1 MNNRIFFIGPID
13 KNNIPIGGQ
22 IAKCQEVEFY
32 LNENKIP
39 CDLLDT
45 YGKSKAHLGL
55 KIFLSSIFDRKSFFL
70 IALSSKS
77 AVIVAII
84 LAITFSLKRSG
95 YMVVGNWFPT
105 FIKKRRYLFPVLK
118 RFKFITTEGI
128 STSRELRDLGLPNTY
143 YHPNFKR
150 KIFNLDFK
158 SFEISDKDVVRIL
171 FLSRVC
177 SDKGVDL
184 AIEAV
189 NKINESKVFKY
200 NLEIDIYGKIDP
212 FYKSKF
218 NSLLN
223 SSEHVRYCGEIDL
236 KVSENYEYL
245 ADKEYYCFVFPT
257 IYIGEG
263 FAGVFIDCMTLGI
276 PVICTEWNLNSEI
289 ITNYKNGLIVDHNA
303 NSIKD
308 GISWMLLNL
317 KMRNQMANNQLM
329 NRENFESKVV
339 LSDILRLYA
348 Y

>member
-1 MNNRIFFIGPID
+1 MNNRIIFIGPID
-13 KNNIPIGGQ
+13 KKNIPIGGQ

-32 LNENKIP
+32 LNENRIP

-55 KIFLSSIFDRKSFFL
+55 KIFITSILDRKSFIL

-77 AVIVAII
+77 AVIVSII
-84 LAITFSLKRSG
+84 LAITFSLKRTG

-128 STSRELRDLGLPNTY
+128 STSRELRDLGLLNTHH
-143 YHPNFKR
+143 HPNFKR
-150 KIFNLDFK
+150 TIFNLDFK
-158 SFEISDKDVVRIL
+158 SYEISDKKVVRTL

-177 SDKGVDL
+177 SDKGVHL

-189 NKINESKVFKY
+189 NKINESKLFKFT
-200 NLEIDIYGKIDP
+200 LEIDIYGKIDP

-218 NSLLN
+218 NSLLT
-223 SSEHVRYCGEIDL
+223 SSDHVRYCGEIDL
-236 KVSENYEYL
+236 KEIENYEYL
-245 ADKEYYCFVFPT
+245 ANKEYYCFLFPT
-257 IYIGEG
+257 TYIGEG

-276 PVICTEWNLNSEI
+276 PVICTDWNLNSEI
-289 ITNYKNGLIVDHNA
+289 ITNYTNGLIVGHNVT
-303 NSIKD
+303 SFKD
-308 GISWMLLNL
+308 GISCMLLNL

-329 NRENFESKVV
+329 NRENFDSKVV
-339 LSDILRLYA
+339 LSNILKLYA